1 MNVIVSYSGII
12 KRCKLLSAFD
22 ARESFTASGE
32 RNFKQMKVTDQEDSL
47 LTLYI
52 GQASHAVASALSY
65 AIADVMAGDDG
76 VNFSITDGHTAE
88 NKTASLKK
96 SIEETIVAYT
106 LQRWYEDKSPERS
119 KAYNALYTDMLKS
132 TKALA
137 YKSEKPVLA

>member
-1 MNVIVSYSGII
+1 MNVIISNSDII
-12 KRCKLLSAFD
+12 NRCKLLSAFD

-32 RNFKQMKVTDQEDSL
+32 RNFKQMKVTDQENSL

-65 AIADVMAGDDG
+65 AIADVMAGDNN

-88 NKTASLKK
+88 NKTASLKT

-106 LQRWYEDKSPERS
+106 MQRWYEDKSPERS
-119 KAYNALYTDMLKS
+119 KAYNALYTDMLGA

-137 YKSEKPVLA
+137 FKSEKPVLA

>member
-1 MNVIVSYSGII
+1 MHVTINYSDII

-32 RNFKQMKVTDQEDSL
+32 RNFKQMKVTEQEGDL

-65 AIADVMAGDDG
+65 AIADVTAAES
-76 VNFSITDGHTAE
+76 NILFTITSGHSAE
-88 NKTASLKK
+88 KRAASLKK

-119 KAYNALYTDMLKS
+119 KSYNVLYADMLGA

-137 YKSEKPVLA
+137 FKSEKPVLA

>member
-1 MNVIVSYSGII
+1 MNVIISNSDII
-12 KRCKLLSAFD
+12 NRCKLLSAFD